1 MESESVNS
9 DYCGSCG
16 KPVDQHLAWC
26 AYEDEEIPSEPKW
39 TPKPAHYA
47 KHKIDPWVFALE
59 NELDFATGNVIKYV
73 VRHKDKNG
81 AEDLD
86 KAIRCLQMMK
96 EFYYEKG

>member
-26 AYEDEEIPSEPKW
+26 DGAVPWK
-39 TPKPAHYA
+39 PKPDHYA
-47 KHKIDPWVFALE
+47 KHKIDPWIFCLE

-96 EFYYEKG
+96 EFYYGEG